1 MSILAGKRI
10 ILGITGSVAAYKSI
24 YLASNLVQAGAVV
37 DVLLTEAAMS
47 FVGKASFEGITGRRA
62 YSSVMEMTPEGSISH
77 VEIGLS
83 ADAMLVAPATADIVA
98 KLAMGFASDIVS
110 ATALSLRG
118 ALLVAPAMESRMYRN
133 KATTDNIDT
142 LVSRGVHVIAPNTG
156 RLASGVDGE
165 GRLPEPD
172 ELIDELRGRLGA
184 EGPLRGKRIVVTAGG
199 TREHLDPVR
208 YIGNRATGKQGVAL
222 AVEARDRGGMVTLI
236 VANPSIRI
244 PGGLKVISVS
254 NYAELEKATKL
265 EVASCDAL
273 IMNAAV
279 GDFLPEQVAE
289 CKIKSGESGIVLEL
303 NRSPDLLSSVS
314 GEFIRI
320 GFAAETSELEDN
332 ARRKLKI
339 KCLDAIVA
347 NDVGSAF
354 ATDTNE
360 VTIIRADES
369 TIKVPK
375 QSKEGI
381 ATRVIDELIEMFS
394 LREA

>member
-1 MSILAGKRI
+1 MSILVGKRI
-10 ILGITGSVAAYKSI
+10 VLGVTGSVAAYKAV

-47 FVGKASFEGITGRRA
+47 FIGKTSFEGITGRRA

-77 VEIGLS
+77 VEIGLG

-110 ATALSLRG
+110 ATALSLSG
-118 ALLVAPAMESRMYRN
+118 PLLIAPAMESRMYRN
-133 KATTDNIDT
+133 KATSDNIDT
-142 LVSRGVHVIAPNTG
+142 LVARGAHVITPNTG
-156 RLASGVDGE
+156 RLASGADGE
-165 GRLPEPD
+165 GRLPEPQ
-172 ELIDELRGRLGA
+172 ELIDVLRARLGA
-184 EGPLRGKRIVVTAGG
+184 EGPLEGKKIVVTAGG

-208 YIGNRATGKQGVAL
+208 YLGNRSTGKQGVAL

-244 PGGLKVISVS
+244 PSGLKVISVS
-254 NYAELEKATKL
+254 DYAELKKATKL

-279 GDFLPEQVAE
+279 GDFVPEQVSE
-289 CKIKSGESGIVLEL
+289 HKIKAREPGMVLEL
-303 NRSPDLLSSVS
+303 NRSPDLLGSVS
-314 GEFIRI
+314 GDFIRI

-332 ARRKLKI
+332 ARLKLKS
-339 KCLDAIVA
+339 KGLDAIVA
-347 NDVGSAF
+347 NDVGAAF
-354 ATDTNE
+354 GGDTNE

-369 TIKVPK
+369 MIKIPR
-375 QSKEGI
+375 QSKEDI
-381 ATRVIDELIEMFS
+381 AARVIDELIEMFS

>member
-1 MSILAGKRI
+1 
-10 ILGITGSVAAYKSI
+10 
-24 YLASNLVQAGAVV
+24 
-37 DVLLTEAAMS
+37 
-47 FVGKASFEGITGRRA
+47 
-62 YSSVMEMTPEGSISH
+62 
-77 VEIGLS
+77 
-83 ADAMLVAPATADIVA
+83 
-98 KLAMGFASDIVS
+98 
-110 ATALSLRG
+110 
-118 ALLVAPAMESRMYRN
+118 
-133 KATTDNIDT
+133 
-142 LVSRGVHVIAPNTG
+142 VSRGVHVIAPNTG

>member
-1 MSILAGKRI
+1 
-10 ILGITGSVAAYKSI
+10 
-24 YLASNLVQAGAVV
+24 
-37 DVLLTEAAMS
+37 
-47 FVGKASFEGITGRRA
+47 

-222 AVEARDRGGMVTLI
+222 AVEARDRGGM
-236 VANPSIRI
+236 
-244 PGGLKVISVS
+244 
-254 NYAELEKATKL
+254 
-265 EVASCDAL
+265 
-273 IMNAAV
+273 
-279 GDFLPEQVAE
+279 
-289 CKIKSGESGIVLEL
+289 
-303 NRSPDLLSSVS
+303 
-314 GEFIRI
+314 
-320 GFAAETSELEDN
+320 
-332 ARRKLKI
+332 
-339 KCLDAIVA
+339 
-347 NDVGSAF
+347 
-354 ATDTNE
+354 
-360 VTIIRADES
+360 
-369 TIKVPK
+369 
-375 QSKEGI
+375 
-381 ATRVIDELIEMFS
+381 
-394 LREA
+394 